1 MRTGT
6 CARVILGSSVVAA
19 CSLVFVEFSLA
30 TTMGGSCNGLF
41 RQNGISARQLYLGG
55 QAVPDAAF
63 SPRTRRPRI
72 DLAYIIPAHA
82 YTSGVL
88 IIKYKHRLG
97 SSLNARPTVALHRDS
112 YKSPC
117 VEKRDRQIS
126 EYNET
131 SEVQRYLNYHK
142 YKFPEAR
149 SVPEQARLYNF
160 HADIGNRPARDPA
173 HRSSY
178 WESDGRCASTDDNDI
193 AAQFLFEVSQSA
205 RQERA
210 SGQEWFEARAALTVA
225 ATRSEAYAA
234 PGSYTEYHNLTAWVL
249 PYRKSAGQLSCMAFS
264 VSVPGNATQTE
275 LMIIDADDARNPR
288 DYSIDPQRTWTFE
301 WQ

>member
-1 MRTGT
+1 MSIGT
-6 CARVILGSSVVAA
+6 CARMTLASSFVAA
-19 CSLVFVEFSLA
+19 CSLLFVESSLA

-41 RQNGISARQLYLGG
+41 RQNGISARQLYLSG
-55 QAVPDAAF
+55 QAVPDAGYF
-63 SPRTRRPRI
+63 PRARRPRI

-88 IIKYKHRLG
+88 IVKYRHRLG
-97 SSLNARPTVALHRDS
+97 SSQNARPTIALHRDS

-117 VEKRDRQIS
+117 VEKRDRQLS

-131 SEVQRYLNYHK
+131 SEAQRYVNYHK

-160 HADIGNRPARDPA
+160 HADIGNRPARDSA
-173 HRSSY
+173 HRSSFL
-178 WESDGRCASTDDNDI
+178 ESDRRCASTDDNDI

-210 SGQEWFEARAALTVA
+210 SGQEWLEARGALTVA
-225 ATRSEAYAA
+225 AARSEAYAA
-234 PGSYTEYHNLTAWVL
+234 PGAYSEYHNLTAWVL
-249 PYRKSAGQLSCMAFS
+249 PYRKSAAQLSCMAFS

-288 DYSIDPQRTWTFE
+288 DYSTDPQRAWTFE